1 MDSLETSMELTNVM
15 AFLLIPATIIHMISV

>member
-1 MDSLETSMELTNVM
+1 MDSLATFMELTNVM